1 MKTPSRERE
10 RAVKKKKGTQPS
22 SEAQATTNAAADER
36 DEQGSVALFPI
47 VGVGASAGG
56 LEAFAQLLAALPRKT
71 GMGFVLVQHLA
82 PDHESAL
89 TEILS
94 RATSLPVR
102 EITNDERVRVNHV
115 YVIPPDTNLTI
126 AEGVLKIQRPQRTGA
141 PHRSIDTFFESLAQ
155 DQRERAVG
163 VVLSGTASDGTM
175 GLEAIKAEGG
185 ITFAQDDSAKHDSM
199 PRSAVAAGCVDFILS
214 PADIA
219 KELVRIANHPYVS
232 GQSLLT
238 SATTPA
244 QADQVDAE
252 ADNGREEEAGS
263 DNAQDGYKKILRL
276 LRSHSGVDFS
286 LYKPT
291 TIQRRVA
298 RRLVLNKQ
306 GTLHD
311 YASFLRG
318 NDKELDAL
326 YSDVL
331 INVTSFF
338 RNPETFDV
346 LQHKI
351 LPELLKQR
359 GDDPLRFW
367 VLACSTG
374 QEAYSIAMAFVEAA
388 EKAPRLRELKV
399 FATDLSERMLE
410 KARRGLYAKSLVAD
424 ITPQRLQRFF
434 VETDGGYRIDKT
446 VRDMVVFARQNLT
459 ADPPF
464 SRVDLISCR
473 NVLIYLE
480 PSAQKKAMPSF
491 HFALKPGGFLLL
503 GASESIGGFTHL
515 FEPVDKKHKI
525 YSKKPASIQAL
536 HLPVRTEDGEEPPA
550 LRTPVPNRRAG
561 RPELSGASAGELNPQ
576 READRITVSQ
586 FAPPGVLVNAEL
598 QVLQFR
604 GETGAFLEPPP
615 GRPSFDV
622 LKMARNGLML
632 PLRSAINQAKKENK
646 TARKENVRVK
656 GNGKTRTVTL
666 AVIPLTNLR
675 EPCFLILFE
684 EAEKASGENEPTEP
698 QRTRADRSPR
708 GKEKSRI
715 AELET
720 ELSETREYLQSVQEQ
735 LETANEEFQASSEEV
750 QSANEELQSS
760 NEELETS
767 KEELESTNEE
777 LTTVNDELSN
787 RNVELNRL
795 NSDLLDLQA
804 SAKVAIVLLG
814 PNLDVRRF
822 GPHAEKHFHLLVA
835 DIGRPIGDIQHN
847 LVLGDA
853 SESALDLESLCAEV
867 VFGVREQ
874 EREVRDK
881 GGRWYSLRV
890 RPHRTLDNQVDGAL
904 IVVVDIDTLK
914 RSEQAV
920 RESEARYRVMFESTN
935 MGVCETDA
943 ETGRLL
949 RVNEQFARIIG
960 YTAAELV
967 GKTFLE
973 LTHPDDLPESWEDSG
988 SRLLRG
994 EIPFYEIEKRL
1005 VRKDETTVWVHV
1017 AVNLVRDA
1025 ASRPLHTVVIALDI
1039 TERKRREDYHAFL
1052 LKLSDTLRPLADPE
1066 RVQAVAADLLGAHLR
1081 VNHSH
1086 YGEVRGEYVYISHS
1100 YADGLP
1106 PMTGSFHADDFGKRA
1121 MDGHRAGKLQV
1132 SVNTATDPIFS
1143 GEERQALKGQ
1153 HIGAYVTVPLVKEGK
1168 WVGTLGVQSIEPREW
1183 TPSEIELVQEVAE
1196 RTWAAV
1202 QHAGAAKA
1210 LRKSEEKYRT
1220 LFDSMEEG
1228 VATVEVL
1235 FDSDD
1240 KAVDYV
1246 ILETNQA
1253 HEKMTGMPPAFVGKR
1268 VREVMPTIEED
1279 MIERVGRVALTG
1291 EPIRFEEYVSAL
1303 GRWFELSMSRV
1314 GGEGS
1319 RTVASLANNITERKR
1334 REHHA
1339 VFLDKLARSLALLE
1353 NPEEIV
1359 RAAGEALGA
1368 HLEIS
1373 FLHLVGVKLNHGDEP
1388 SEAHFTVR
1396 ATWEREGLIVA
1407 SGDYRAGDYL
1417 STEFLRAARAG
1428 ETIVIRDTDTDP
1440 RVDAEGY
1447 RSTGIRGVVVVPIL
1461 EDDEWP
1467 GLIAVGTPGV
1477 RDWRPD
1483 EVALILEM
1491 AHRVFPRVERARAD
1505 AALRHSQA
1513 ELTEADRRKDEFI
1526 AMLAHELRNPLA
1538 ALAHGLDLQGKVPGD
1553 RARREE
1559 LRGMMVR
1566 QTKRMATLLDQ
1577 LLDIARVISGKIELS
1592 KSLIDLADVV
1602 RAAVETVS
1610 LLVETQKHKLTLS
1623 LPPDKSALV
1632 LGDALRLTQV
1642 VENLLTN
1649 AVKYTNEGG
1658 QIALT
1663 LESDKGEARI
1673 IVRDTGTGI
1682 DADFL
1687 PRVFEVFAQEPR
1699 TLDRAKGGMGL
1710 GLALVQRLVDM
1721 HEGQVSASSPGLG
1734 QGSEFIVTL
1743 PRLVERPSMERVAG
1757 ASTESKIWPRRILIV
1772 DDEKDL
1778 AELFAGLLADDGHPT
1793 LAVNDG
1799 PAALVAVRTFV
1810 PEVVL
1815 LDLGLPKMDG
1825 YEVAKRLREE
1835 HGDKKILLIALTG
1848 YKKDAAR
1855 LKEAGFDEYLAKPVD
1870 REKLSALLA
1879 AWDGGRGTP

>member
-1 MKTPSRERE
+1 M
-10 RAVKKKKGTQPS
+10 KKKKGPQPS
-22 SEAQATTNAAADER
+22 SEAQATTTNAAADER
-36 DEQGSVALFPI
+36 DELGSGALFPI

-56 LEAFAQLLAALPRKT
+56 LEAFTQLLAALPRKT
-71 GMGFVLVQHLA
+71 GTGFVLVQHLD
-82 PDHESAL
+82 PNHESAL

-94 RATSLPVR
+94 RSTSLPVR
-102 EITNDERVRVNHV
+102 EIANDERVRVDHV
-115 YVIPPDTNLTI
+115 YVIPPDTTLII
-126 AEGVLKIQRPQRTGA
+126 AEGVLKLQRRQRTGA

-163 VVLSGTASDGTM
+163 VVLSGTANDGTM

-199 PRSAVAAGCVDFILS
+199 PLSAVAAGCVDLILS

-219 KELVRIANHPYVS
+219 KELVRIASHPYVA

-252 ADNGREEEAGS
+252 ADG
-263 DNAQDGYKKILRL
+263 DGYKKILLL

-286 LYKPT
+286 LYKPA

-298 RRLVLNKQ
+298 RRLVLNNQ
-306 GTLHD
+306 STLHD

-318 NDKELDAL
+318 NAKELDAL

-399 FATDLSERMLE
+399 FATDLSEAMLE

-424 ITPQRLQRFF
+424 LTPQRLQRFF
-434 VETDGGYRIDKT
+434 VETDGGYRINKT

-515 FEPVDKKHKI
+515 FELVDRKHKI

-536 HLPVRTEDGEEPPA
+536 HLAVRTEHGEEPPA
-550 LRTPVPNRRAG
+550 LRTSVPNRRPAG
-561 RPELSGASAGELNPQ
+561 PELPGASAGELNPQ
-576 READRITVSQ
+576 READRITLSQ

-604 GETGAFLEPPP
+604 GAIGAFLEQPP
-615 GRPSFDV
+615 GKPSFDV

-666 AVIPLTNLR
+666 AVIPLNNLR
-675 EPCFLILFE
+675 ERCFLILFE
-684 EAEKASGENEPTEP
+684 EAEKASGGNEPPEP
-698 QRTRADRSPR
+698 QRARADRSSS
-708 GKEKSRI
+708 GEKNSRI

-720 ELSETREYLQSVQEQ
+720 ELSETREYLQSLQGQ
-735 LETANEEFQASSEEV
+735 LETSSEEFQATKEEV
-750 QSANEELQSS
+750 QSANEELQCS

-777 LTTVNDELSN
+777 LESTNEELTTVNDELAN

-814 PNLDVRRF
+814 PNLDIRRF
-822 GPHAEKHFHLLVA
+822 GPHAEKQFHLLVA

-847 LVLGDA
+847 LVLGDTP
-853 SESALDLESLCAEV
+853 ESALDLESLCAEV
-867 VFGVREQ
+867 VSGVREQ
-874 EREVRDK
+874 ELEVRDK
-881 GGRWYSLRV
+881 SGRWYSLRV
-890 RPHRTLDNQVDGAL
+890 RPHRTLDNKVDGAL

-920 RESEARYRVMFESTN
+920 RE
-935 MGVCETDA
+935 
-943 ETGRLL
+943 
-949 RVNEQFARIIG
+949 
-960 YTAAELV
+960 
-967 GKTFLE
+967 
-973 LTHPDDLPESWEDSG
+973 
-988 SRLLRG
+988 
-994 EIPFYEIEKRL
+994 
-1005 VRKDETTVWVHV
+1005 
-1017 AVNLVRDA
+1017 
-1025 ASRPLHTVVIALDI
+1025 
-1039 TERKRREDYHAFL
+1039 
-1052 LKLSDTLRPLADPE
+1052 
-1066 RVQAVAADLLGAHLR
+1066 
-1081 VNHSH
+1081 
-1086 YGEVRGEYVYISHS
+1086 
-1100 YADGLP
+1100 
-1106 PMTGSFHADDFGKRA
+1106 
-1121 MDGHRAGKLQV
+1121 
-1132 SVNTATDPIFS
+1132 
-1143 GEERQALKGQ
+1143 
-1153 HIGAYVTVPLVKEGK
+1153 
-1168 WVGTLGVQSIEPREW
+1168 
-1183 TPSEIELVQEVAE
+1183 
-1196 RTWAAV
+1196 
-1202 QHAGAAKA
+1202 
-1210 LRKSEEKYRT
+1210 SEEKYRT

-1253 HEKMTGMPPAFVGKR
+1253 HEKMSGMPPAFVGKR
-1268 VREVMPTIEED
+1268 VREVMPTIDEG
-1279 MIERVGRVALTG
+1279 MIERVGRVALSG
-1291 EPIRFEEYVSAL
+1291 EPIRFEEYVDAL
-1303 GRWFELSMSRV
+1303 GRWFDIHLSRV
-1314 GGEGS
+1314 GGAGS

-1339 VFLDKLARSLALLE
+1339 AFLDNLSQTLSVLD
-1353 NPEEIV
+1353 NPEKIV
-1359 RAAGEALGA
+1359 RATGEALGA
-1368 HLEIS
+1368 HLDIS
-1373 FLHLVGVKLNHGDEP
+1373 FVHLVGVKLDHGDEP
-1388 SEAHFTVR
+1388 AEAHLTVR

-1417 STEFLRAARAG
+1417 TEEFLRAARAG

-1461 EDDEWP
+1461 VDDEWP
-1467 GLIAVGTPGV
+1467 SLIAVGTPGV

-1505 AALRHSQA
+1505 AALRASRAQ
-1513 ELTEADRRKDEFI
+1513 LTEADQRKDEFI

-1538 ALAHGLDLQGKVPGD
+1538 PIRTGLELIRLAGDTPGSVEQV
-1553 RARREE
+1553 RAMMERQI
-1559 LRGMMVR
+1559 GHMVR
-1566 QTKRMATLLDQ
+1566 LVDDLLDVSR
-1577 LLDIARVISGKIELS
+1577 ITSGKMQLHPEPAPLNSLVNSAIEANRAAIGAKRIELS
-1592 KSLIDLADVV
+1592 
-1602 RAAVETVS
+1602 VE
-1610 LLVETQKHKLTLS
+1610 
-1623 LPPDKSALV
+1623 LPPKLCV
-1632 LGDALRLTQV
+1632 LEVDPTRFIQV
-1642 VENLLTN
+1642 ISNLLHN
-1649 AVKYTNEGG
+1649 AVKFTEPGGSIRVVAQLEGADED
-1658 QIALT
+1658 QFKYLS
-1663 LESDKGEARI
+1663 LSI
-1673 IVRDTGTGI
+1673 IDSGI
-1682 DADFL
+1682 GISPELL
-1687 PRVFEVFAQEPR
+1687 PHIFDLFTQGDRGSAQP
-1699 TLDRAKGGMGL
+1699 GL
-1710 GLALVQRLVDM
+1710 GIGLALARRIMAMHDGEIEVLSDGPGTGSQFVIRLPVAVTDVAPRTAEAIGARSLGRRVLVIDDNHDAANATAMLVDALGG
-1721 HEGQVSASSPGLG
+1721 ESRVVYDGLSG
-1734 QGSEFIVTL
+1734 VREALSY
-1743 PRLVERPSMERVAG
+1743 RP
-1757 ASTESKIWPRRILIV
+1757 
-1772 DDEKDL
+1772 D
-1778 AELFAGLLADDGHPT
+1778 
-1793 LAVNDG
+1793 
-1799 PAALVAVRTFV
+1799 
-1810 PEVVL
+1810 VVL
-1815 LDLGLPKMDG
+1815 LDIGMPGFDG
-1825 YEVAKRLREE
+1825 YQTCARIRQALGRDVTV
-1835 HGDKKILLIALTG
+1835 IALTG
-1848 YKKDAAR
+1848 FGQEHDRQQAVR
-1855 LKEAGFDEYLAKPVD
+1855 AGFDAHLTKPADPRELAKLLGELPVNPD
-1870 REKLSALLA
+1870 VK
-1879 AWDGGRGTP
+1879 TPRNSSEPQRP